1 VTKSVL
7 LFGAL
12 AVVALLSMWLLL
24 DFLPFA
30 LGPTGNQSIDNEL
43 SALRLLSA
51 ISHYAGGPWSANPFY
66 GLGPVFRFGLVLL
79 LIAVVVDYFGRH
91 RDRKIV
97 TPFATAINPDVLP
110 GDGSVMQASDGAWLR
125 TAASGSLDNR
135 DASVTLL
142 DSQGS
147 RTGPILRV
155 DIACHCPWVFEIRKK
170 SLFAELLGAA
180 GAVVATGDA
189 ALDAAVVVQ
198 ADDDIAVRHWLN
210 EPIVRESVLSL
221 FEGRKIESVGSLH
234 PAEPGAF
241 LRCEVATRNLRYPF
255 IDSTPDA
262 AQILEPLRVLAKSA
276 ESKG

>member
-30 LGPTGNQSIDNEL
+30 VGPTGNQSIDNEL

-51 ISHYAGGPWSANPFY
+51 ISRSLGGPWSENPFY
-66 GLGPVFRFGLVLL
+66 GLGPAFRFWLFLL
-79 LIAVVVDYFGRH
+79 LIAVVMDYFGRH

-97 TPFATAINPDVLP
+97 TPFAAAIKPDVLP
-110 GDGSVMQASDGAWLR
+110 DDGHIMQASDGALLR

-142 DSQGS
+142 DNEGS
-147 RTGPILRV
+147 RTGPVLRV
-155 DIACHCPWVFEIRKK
+155 DIACNCPWVFEIRKK

-198 ADDDIAVRHWLN
+198 AADDVAVRRWLN
-210 EPIVRESVLSL
+210 KPAVRDSVLSL
-221 FEGRKIESVGSLH
+221 FEGGKVESVGSLH
-234 PAEPGAF
+234 SAEPGAF
-241 LRCEVATRNLRYPF
+241 LRCEMATRNLGNPF
-255 IDSTPDA
+255 IDPTPDA
-262 AQILEPLRVLAKSA
+262 AKILEPLRALAKSA
-276 ESKG
+276 ESK